1 MAKIKKAVIDSKKF
15 MKLALAEMNKSVPE
29 KRDDGKISPKVG
41 AVLVHAD
48 GKYDTAYRGELR
60 EGDHAEF
67 TLLERKLHNKR
78 LDDCVLFTTLEPCV
92 KRNPP
97 KRGCCRRVTNARIK
111 TVYVGIQD
119 RDPNVAGE
127 GIEYMEDR
135 GVKVLMFDREYQKII
150 EKENM
155 NYLNQAQHR
164 AEEAKRRGGVAFLK
178 KAIATYDFAQFSEKA
193 LRKFLK
199 EAKLDFDLIDNDF
212 QNYLAD
218 LGAMELDEK
227 ANTYRPTGAGVLL
240 FGKDPRIR
248 FKQAVL
254 KAHVD
259 YGAGKIEPKDFDQP
273 LVLVP
278 DLVEE
283 WLRKSLPLSKDTS
296 SFKRMDVP
304 NFPIPVAREAVI
316 NALVHRDYTI
326 EGARSSLEIDNDKIV
341 VKSPGAPL
349 PSISLEQLNTFKAPS
364 ISRNPILTY
373 VFNLMGYM
381 EETGFGMRTFK
392 AMTEKYDLPLPEYAF
407 NDPFLTLTFPRN
419 LEAVK
424 RVSGEQ
430 SLSKLSIEELKGF
443 EWIKSIGEVSKK
455 QYAKHFDYNDKKA
468 QRHLARFAEL
478 RLIRSFGKG
487 PSTRYVF
494 EPKRDRKKSGQ

>member
-1 MAKIKKAVIDSKKF
+1 MAKHRLALDPQKF
-15 MKLALAEMNKSVPE
+15 MKIALEEMKKSVPE
-29 KRDDGKISPKVG
+29 KRDDGKVSPKVG
-41 AVLVHAD
+41 AVLVHTD
-48 GKYDTAYRGELR
+48 GTHETAYRGELR
-60 EGDHAEF
+60 EGDHAEY

-78 LDDCVLFTTLEPCV
+78 LDDCILFTTLEPCV

-97 KRGCCRRVTNARIK
+97 KKGCCRRVTNARIN

-119 RDPNVAGE
+119 RDPTVAGE
-127 GIEYMEDR
+127 GIEHMEGH
-135 GVKVLMFDREYQKII
+135 GVKVFMFDREYQKII
-150 EKENM
+150 EKENVK
-155 NYLNQAQHR
+155 YLKQAQQR
-164 AEEAKRRGGVAFLK
+164 ADQAKRKGGVAVLK
-178 KAIATYDFAQFSEKA
+178 QAITTYDFTKFSEEA
-193 LRKFLK
+193 LKKFVK
-199 EAKLDFDLIDNDF
+199 EANLSYEISGPDF
-212 QNYLAD
+212 QKYLAD
-218 LGAMELDEK
+218 MGCVELDEK
-227 ANTYRPTGAGVLL
+227 AGTYRPTGAGVLL
-240 FGKDPRIR
+240 FGRDPRVK

-283 WLRKSLPLSKDTS
+283 WLKKSLPLSKDTS
-296 SFKRMDVP
+296 SFKRKDVP

-326 EGARSSLEIDNDKIV
+326 EGAKSSLEIDNEKIV

-392 AMTEKYDLPLPEYAF
+392 TMSEKYQLPSPEYAF
-407 NDPFLTLTFPRN
+407 VNPFLALTFPRSM
-419 LEAVK
+419 EAVG
-424 RVSGEQ
+424 RVSGEKAV
-430 SLSKLSIEELKGF
+430 SKLSKEELKGF
-443 EWIKSIGEVSKK
+443 EWVKANDVVSTR
-455 QYAKHFDYNDKKA
+455 QYASHFEINLKKA
-468 QRHLARFAEL
+468 QRHLLRFVELGLARSL
-478 RLIRSFGKG
+478 GKG

-494 EPKRDRKKSGQ
+494 TPKGHRKQSGH

>member
-1 MAKIKKAVIDSKKF
+1 MEI
-15 MKLALAEMNKSVPE
+15 ALDQMRKSVAE
-29 KRDDGKISPKVG
+29 KRDDGKVSPKVG
-41 AVLVHAD
+41 AVVVFPD
-48 GKYDTAYRGELR
+48 GLYETAHRGELR
-60 EGDHAEF
+60 EGDHAEY
-67 TLLERKLHNKR
+67 TLLERKLDNKK
-78 LDDCVLFTTLEPCV
+78 LDDAVLFTTLEPCV

-97 KRGCCRRVTNARIK
+97 KRGCSRRVTNARIK

-119 RDPNVAGE
+119 RDPTVAGE
-127 GIEYMEDR
+127 GIEHMENH

-155 NYLNQAQHR
+155 KYMRQAQQR
-164 AEEAKRRGGVAFLK
+164 AADVRRKKGVAALK
-178 KAIATYDFAQFSEKA
+178 QLVPKADFTQFSEEALQKFIKA
-193 LRKFLK
+193 SNLRYQ
-199 EAKLDFDLIDNDF
+199 IDSADF
-212 QNYLAD
+212 QSYLSD

-227 ANTYRPTGAGVLL
+227 TNTYRPTVAGYLL
-240 FGKDPRIR
+240 FSKEPRVR

-259 YGAGKIEPKDFDQP
+259 YGTGKIEIMDFDQP

-278 DLVEE
+278 DLLEE

-296 SFKRMDVP
+296 KFKRKDIP
-304 NFPIPVAREAVI
+304 DFPIPVLREAAI
-316 NALVHRDYTI
+316 NALVHRDYSI
-326 EGARSSLEIDNDKIV
+326 DGGKSSLEINSDKIV

-392 AMTEKYDLPLPEYAF
+392 EMTDRYGLPLPEYAF

-430 SLSKLSIEELKGF
+430 SLSKLSLEELKGF
-443 EWIKSIGEVSKK
+443 EWIRSTVEVSKK
-455 QYAKHFDYNDKKA
+455 QYANRFDYNDKKA

-478 RLIRSFGKG
+478 GLIRSFGKG

-494 EPKRDRKKSGQ
+494 EPKRGRKKSGQ